1 VTVSTSGALAGKPLS
16 QISAGEDIACALD
29 TLGAAYCW
37 GVNETGSLTGKRKL
51 APTLALAESRLVIAG
66 G

>member
-1 VTVSTSGALAGKPLS
+1 VLAGKTLTQLS
-16 QISAGEDIACALD
+16 SGNDMACALD

-51 APTLALAESRLVIAG
+51 APTLALAESRLVIVG